1 MKVGREKIGPLRA
14 QLSHNLWDNEGNT
27 FMRNPMPYD
36 VTLHQVASRPLAA
49 AQARV
54 KPQTLV
60 PAIRPLFD
68 EVYKYLNEAGVKE
81 RGLNVIVYWN
91 EAGRNL
97 LDSEEGLLMEA
108 GVEVEA
114 ALPQEGVV
122 HAAATPAGR
131 VASAVH
137 VGPYDQMGKAHDAVR
152 AWCAEQGHTL
162 AGPNWEV
169 YGHWNDDPQQLR
181 TEVFY
186 LLSNS

>member
-1 MKVGREKIGPLRA
+1 
-14 QLSHNLWDNEGNT
+14 
-27 FMRNPMPYD
+27 MPYE
-36 VTLHQVASRPLAA
+36 VAIRQVAPRTLAA

-60 PAIRPLFD
+60 PSIRPLFD
-68 EVYKYLNEAGVKE
+68 QVYKYLNEAGVKE

-97 LDSEEGLLMEA
+97 LESEEGLVVEA

-114 ALPQEGVV
+114 AMPQEGRVRAV
-122 HAAATPAGR
+122 ATPAGR
-131 VASAVH
+131 VASTVN
-137 VGPYDQMGKAHDAVR
+137 VGRYDQMGKAHEAVR
-152 AWCAEQGHTL
+152 SWCEAQGLSL

-181 TEVFY
+181 TGVFY

>member
-1 MKVGREKIGPLRA
+1 MRE
-14 QLSHNLWDNEGNT
+14 
-27 FMRNPMPYD
+27 PMPYE
-36 VTLHQVASRPLAA
+36 VVLCQVAPRTLAA
-49 AQARV
+49 AQTRV
-54 KPQTLV
+54 RAHTLV
-60 PAIRPLFD
+60 PSIRPLFD

-91 EAGRNL
+91 EARRNL
-97 LDSEEGLLMEA
+97 LDSEEGLVMEA
-108 GVEVEA
+108 GVEVYA

-122 HAAATPAGR
+122 RAAATPAGR
-131 VASAVH
+131 VAATVH

-152 AWCAEQGHTL
+152 AWCAEQGHAL

-186 LLSNS
+186 LLSDS

>member
-1 MKVGREKIGPLRA
+1 
-14 QLSHNLWDNEGNT
+14 
-27 FMRNPMPYD
+27 MRSPIPYEIALCQ
-36 VTLHQVASRPLAA
+36 VTPRPLAA

-68 EVYKYLNEAGVKE
+68 AVYKYLNEAGVQE

-97 LDSEEGLLMEA
+97 LESEEGLPMEA
-108 GVEVEA
+108 GVEVEV
-114 ALPQEGVV
+114 ALPQEGEVR
-122 HAAATPAGR
+122 ASATPAGR
-131 VASAVH
+131 AAGAVH
-137 VGPYDQMGKAHDAVR
+137 VGPYDQLGKAHEAVR
-152 AWCAEQGHTL
+152 SWCEEQGLSL

-169 YGHWNDDPQQLR
+169 YGHWNEDPQQLR

-186 LLSNS
+186 LLSNP

>member
-1 MKVGREKIGPLRA
+1 
-14 QLSHNLWDNEGNT
+14 
-27 FMRNPMPYD
+27 MPYE
-36 VTLHQVASRPLAA
+36 VTLRQVAPRTLAA

-97 LDSEEGLLMEA
+97 LESEEGLPMEA

-114 ALPQEGVV
+114 ALPREGRVR
-122 HAAATPAGR
+122 AGATPGGR
-131 VASAVH
+131 VASTLH
-137 VGPYDQMGKAHDAVR
+137 VGSYDQLGKAHDAVR
-152 AWCAEQGHTL
+152 AWCAEQGHAL

-186 LLSNS
+186 LLSDS

>member
-1 MKVGREKIGPLRA
+1 
-14 QLSHNLWDNEGNT
+14 
-27 FMRNPMPYD
+27 MPYEIA
-36 VTLHQVASRPLAA
+36 LRQVAPRTLAV

-54 KPQTLV
+54 TSQTLV
-60 PAIRPLFD
+60 PSIRPLFD
-68 EVYKYLNEAGVKE
+68 QVYKYLDEAGVKE

-97 LDSEEGLLMEA
+97 LDSEEGLVMEA

-114 ALPQEGVV
+114 AVPQEGRVRAV
-122 HAAATPAGR
+122 ATPAGR
-131 VASAVH
+131 AAGTLH
-137 VGPYDQMGKAHDAVR
+137 VGPYDQLGKAHEAVR
-152 AWCAEQGHTL
+152 AWCAEQGHAL

-186 LLSNS
+186 LLSNV

>member
-1 MKVGREKIGPLRA
+1 
-14 QLSHNLWDNEGNT
+14 
-27 FMRNPMPYD
+27 MPYE
-36 VTLHQVASRPLAA
+36 VTLQQVAPRSLAA
-49 AQARV
+49 AQA
-54 KPQTLV
+54 KITAQTLV

-68 EVYKYLNEAGVKE
+68 QVYKYLNDAGVQP
-81 RGLNVIVYWN
+81 RGLNVIIYWN

-97 LDSEEGLLMEA
+97 FGSEEGLVMEA

-114 ALPQEGVV
+114 ALPQEGAVR
-122 HAAATPAGR
+122 AAATPGGR
-131 VASAVH
+131 VAGTLH

-152 AWCAEQGHTL
+152 AWCEEQGHSL

-169 YGHWNDDPQQLR
+169 YGHWNDDPQQLQ

>member
-1 MKVGREKIGPLRA
+1 
-14 QLSHNLWDNEGNT
+14 
-27 FMRNPMPYD
+27 MPYEIAI
-36 VTLHQVASRPLAA
+36 HQVAPRTLAA

-54 KPQTLV
+54 TAQTLV
-60 PAIRPLFD
+60 PAIRHLFD
-68 EVYKYLNEAGVKE
+68 QVYKYLNEAGVQP

-91 EAGRNL
+91 EAGCNL
-97 LDSEEGLLMEA
+97 LDSEPGLVMEA

-114 ALPQEGVV
+114 ALPQEGTVR
-122 HAAATPAGR
+122 AAATPVGA

-137 VGPYDQMGKAHDAVR
+137 VGPYDQLGKAHEAVR
-152 AWCAEQGHTL
+152 SWCDQQGLRL

-186 LLSNS
+186 LLSNA